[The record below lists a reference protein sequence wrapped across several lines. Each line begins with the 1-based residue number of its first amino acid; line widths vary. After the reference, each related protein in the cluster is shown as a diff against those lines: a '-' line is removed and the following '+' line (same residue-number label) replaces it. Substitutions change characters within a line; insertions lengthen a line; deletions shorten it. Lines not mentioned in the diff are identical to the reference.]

1 MKAII
6 LDDKQREALA
16 AVNAETPDR
25 QLAPV
30 PLPDGRWAVNAD
42 VLDDPQY
49 WGRHLAALA
58 GAGDGKDVSD
68 EVEWQSAN
76 GKVEPV
82 AVEDKAVVEAS
93 LAGLKDAVAAVE
105 LDPLRDF
112 YVGELKAEEVK
123 ARYAAERA
131 RVEAVMTAMVTVK
144 EEALVIADGK

>member
-16 AVNAETPDR
+16 AVNVETPDR

-58 GAGDGKDVSD
+58 GTG
-68 EVEWQSAN
+68 EEEIEWRSEG

-82 AVEDKAVVEAS
+82 AAEDKAVVEAS
-93 LAGLKDAVAAVE
+93 LAGLKDAVAVAVAE
-105 LDPLRDF
+105 LDPARDF
-112 YVGELKAEEVK
+112 YQGEAKAEEVK

-131 RVEAVMTAMVTVK
+131 RVEAVMAAVVTVK